1 MLIKWGTAIA
11 DEAQLPSFLESSQV
25 GRPLYSRMGFEV
37 KHEEIWDLERY
48 GLEGRDVNTVMIR
61 EPVVYVM

>member
-1 MLIKWGTAIA
+1 M
-11 DEAQLPSFLESSQV
+11 